1 MFSVLFPGQGSQTI
15 GMIKNLY
22 DNYDY
27 IRHLFDE
34 ADNALNLSLSKI
46 IFNGPKELLDETEN
60 TQPSIFLVSYS
71 IFQLIKKETT
81 FDINKANFF
90 AGHSLGEYSALACS
104 DVIKFD
110 DTIKLLKLRG
120 KAMQNA
126 VPKNKGGM
134 IAVLGVQI
142 NEIKDIIE
150 NNKDKFECFLAND
163 NSNGQ
168 VVISGKVEEL
178 DKLIDDL
185 KKSNIKNIKLPVSA
199 PFHCSLMK
207 PATEVMREKII
218 ETKFLKPKN
227 LIVSNVTAKPTNDP
241 ESIKNLLIDQIE
253 KPVLWRDSII
263 NMIGSGNQKF
273 IEIGPGKVLSGLV
286 KRIDRNVKTIQVN
299 NVEDLNNLKNL

>member
-218 ETKFLKPKN
+218 GTKFLKPKN

-263 NMIGSGNQKF
+263 NMISSGNQKF

>member
-241 ESIKNLLIDQIE
+241 ETIKNLLIDQIE

-263 NMIGSGNQKF
+263 NMISSGNQKF